1 MNGGSAVTLQF
12 QRNPFH
18 PIKKTVLV
26 PWNDIVVMPPIIM
39 SALVDTDT
47 SSVPLLPESC
57 VDHDYDYMKPIV
69 YQTWRPVSEGGC
81 TENSA
86 IIAETR
92 VFGPFSTSLITELV
106 FLYEPVHA

>member
-1 MNGGSAVTLQF
+1 MCYPYRFDILVNGGSAVTLQF

-18 PIKKTVLV
+18 PIKRTVLV
-26 PWNDIVVMPPIIM
+26 PWNDIVVMSPVIM

-47 SSVPLLPESC
+47 SAIQLAPESC
-57 VDHDYDYMKPIV
+57 TDHDYDYMKPIV

-86 IIAETR
+86 IIAETQ
-92 VFGPFSTSLITELV
+92 VNHL
-106 FLYEPVHA
+106 